1 MTVSDDGVGVPENLV
16 IEDIESLGLQLV
28 NSLVDQLDGEF
39 ELERNNGTE
48 FTLKFTVA
56 EKSKY
61 RLIEACS

>member
-1 MTVSDDGVGVPENLV
+1 LTVSDDGVGVPENLV
-16 IEDIESLGLQLV
+16 IEDIESLGFQLV

-39 ELERNNGTE
+39 ELERNPGTK

-56 EKSKY
+56 EKIKY